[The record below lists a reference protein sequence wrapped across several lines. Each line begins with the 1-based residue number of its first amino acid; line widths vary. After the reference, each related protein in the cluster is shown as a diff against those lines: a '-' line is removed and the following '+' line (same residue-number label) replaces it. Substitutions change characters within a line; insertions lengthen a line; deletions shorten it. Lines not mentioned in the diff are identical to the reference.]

1 MGSTT
6 GTVNGLIVTSSS
18 VMSLGTDPG
27 TENGH
32 AESEVS
38 RSIDR
43 SPGSLFQLSRI
54 ESQLYSLGG
63 HL

>member
-43 SPGSLFQLSRI
+43 NPGSLF
-54 ESQLYSLGG
+54 
-63 HL
+63 

>member
-43 SPGSLFQLSRI
+43 SPGSLF
-54 ESQLYSLGG
+54 
-63 HL
+63 